1 MQPGS
6 SDLAAFVG
14 RAKERYVRTHRQGS
28 MATVCAMILFDA
40 LRSDVERSERRQ
52 VTSFGRQQ
60 LRDAMAAH
68 PAWEGKAFEETSF
81 NTVPEDLGEQLEQFL
96 HEDFAEGRTWKVRF
110 AGPTKKFRID
120 KTTRE
125 LFLEVTAEPATDSA
139 EAPAAGAATPV
150 ERTPRLKRWHW
161 GAVGLVILAV
171 STLLVAPH
179 VREKAVPKPPR
190 EQTLAVVPFRLL
202 TPDPHLQFLGIGIAD
217 AVITRVSN
225 LESVHVRPTTA
236 VLRYATEDRDL
247 QSIGREVAADY
258 VLAGTLQAVSDS
270 IRANVQLVR
279 TSDGAAVWGH
289 QVDVARDDLLSLEDA
304 IATRVAASLHVRLSD
319 EHRARI
325 ARHTTQVP
333 AAYEHYLRGRGAL
346 LQLTKADTETA
357 IREFEEAIAM
367 DPRYAAAHAGL
378 ANAAAQMRIRFAPAG
393 ESQRW
398 AERAK
403 EEASRAVALG
413 PDLAEAHEALA
424 AVYRF
429 DEFDWERVMDEGGR
443 AIALNPD
450 LELPHHYLAAA
461 AFHLGLLDLAERE
474 ARIALDLNRTRPL
487 EPIRI
492 LGVSA
497 LARGN
502 WRAAEESL
510 GEVGRRSDAGDS
522 YEAIAL
528 FQLGRRADA
537 EALLRERGG
546 GETRQ
551 ARAAAVLASFLAATG
566 RGPESREVIERA
578 AGGFI
583 DHHVAYSIGVAYAQL
598 GDHETAITWLK
609 RAIETGFPCYP
620 FFVSDP
626 LLAPLRNDAPFRALL
641 HELELKHAAWQRR
654 YR

>member
-1 MQPGS
+1 MQLGS

-40 LRSDVERSERRQ
+40 LRSDVEESERRQ
-52 VTSFGRQQ
+52 VTALSRQQ

-81 NTVPEDLGEQLEQFL
+81 NTVPEDLGEQLEQFV
-96 HEDFAEGRTWKVRF
+96 HEDFAEGRNWKIRF
-110 AGPTKKFRID
+110 AGPTKKFRAN
-120 KTTRE
+120 KATRE
-125 LFLEVTAEPATDSA
+125 LFLEVIAEPA
-139 EAPAAGAATPV
+139 EAGAPTTAPS
-150 ERTPRLKRWHW
+150 RPRLKRWHW
-161 GAVGLVILAV
+161 GAILVVILAL
-171 STLLVAPH
+171 SALLVARY
-179 VREKAVPKPPR
+179 VRKKAVPTPPR
-190 EQTLAVVPFRLL
+190 EQTLAIVPFRLL
-202 TPDPHLQFLGIGIAD
+202 TPDPQLQFLGIGIAD

-225 LESVHVRPTTA
+225 LEPVHVRPTTA
-236 VLRYATEDRDL
+236 VLRYATEDRDP
-247 QSIGREVAADY
+247 QTIGREVAADY
-258 VLAGTLQAVSDS
+258 VLAGTLQAAPNS

-279 TSDGAAVWGH
+279 ASDGATVWGH
-289 QVDVARDDLLSLEDA
+289 QFDVARDDLFSLEDA
-304 IATRVAASLHVRLSD
+304 IATRVAASLHVRLSE

-325 ARHTTQVP
+325 ARHATHVP
-333 AAYEHYLRGRGAL
+333 AAYEHYLRGRAAL
-346 LQLTKADTETA
+346 LQLTKTDTETA
-357 IREFEEAIAM
+357 IREFEEAIAR

-393 ESQRW
+393 ESRRW

-403 EEASRAVALG
+403 EEASRAVALA
-413 PDLAEAHEALA
+413 PDLAEAHEASA

-429 DEFDWERVMDEGGR
+429 DEFDWERVMDESGR

-450 LELPHHYLAAA
+450 LELPHHYMGAAA
-461 AFHLGLLDLAERE
+461 YHLGLLDLAERE

-487 EPIRI
+487 EPLRI

-502 WRAAEESL
+502 WRAAEVYL
-510 GEVGRRSDAGDS
+510 GEVGRRSDIGDWS
-522 YEAIAL
+522 DAIAL
-528 FQLGRRADA
+528 FHVGRGADA
-537 EALLRERGG
+537 EELLRKPGG

-551 ARAAAVLASFLAATG
+551 ARTTAVLASLLAATG
-566 RGPESREVIERA
+566 RASESRDAIERA
-578 AGGFI
+578 TEGLI

-598 GDHETAITWLK
+598 GERAKAMTWLQ

-626 LLAPLRNDAPFRALL
+626 WLAPLRNDASFRALL
-641 HELELKHAAWQRR
+641 HELESKHAEWQKK